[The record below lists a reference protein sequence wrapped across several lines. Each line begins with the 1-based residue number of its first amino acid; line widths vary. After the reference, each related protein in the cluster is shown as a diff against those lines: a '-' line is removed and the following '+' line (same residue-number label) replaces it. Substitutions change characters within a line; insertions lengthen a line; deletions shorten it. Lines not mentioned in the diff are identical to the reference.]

1 MRRILNCVFRCR
13 EHLPCFNEW
22 RDSQTTCFLLFHS
35 DSVVRRR
42 KVLGLSWWSDLFLLP
57 NVALPSFHVIY
68 NPLGWPSSKGSLSYY
83 VAFLWQA
90 KANFFPTL
98 FRYHFALH
106 CSAYLKISQIHFSF
120 TMKKVKVSRIE
131 DEIVKILSKFQL
143 SRISLN
149 YVLLLS
155 LSIHRYLP
163 KKIHNSYKCRRFLTF
178 FIPFFGNP
186 GT

>member
-35 DSVVRRR
+35 DSFVRRR

-90 KANFFPTL
+90 KANFFLEL
-98 FRYHFALH
+98 FRYHL
-106 CSAYLKISQIHFSF
+106 S
-120 TMKKVKVSRIE
+120 SRVRKCTL
-131 DEIVKILSKFQL
+131 DLSYSSGLQNYSL
-143 SRISLN
+143 SRWTWTIEFHNSQCSQVVN
-149 YVLLLS
+149 QKS
-155 LSIHRYLP
+155 KLSIE
-163 KKIHNSYKCRRFLTF
+163 KKSDTEKPASHDK
-178 FIPFFGNP
+178 
-186 GT
+186 